1 MSPLHP
7 ITRIPIHASR
17 PTSRS
22 ARVMLSFA
30 LLATFSLAAF
40 PSRASAQ
47 SSAAHTIW
55 THFAKHESRT
65 GLADTS
71 GEAPL
76 SITSPLW
83 IASLDNLGNA
93 ITFNGQSGPVADRD
107 AVYALGRSASIS
119 RLFAFRR
126 ADGLCLWSAPVP
138 NPVTDSW
145 STPAIDERNDTII
158 VGAGNTLRAIDRRT
172 GALRWST
179 TLPRTIVNASPL
191 VAPTLPARIFIT
203 DADGFGL
210 SDSLHCI
217 NADPY
222 HPTSNPFTPGQL
234 LWSAPIGGTTGNTPT
249 YHDGKVLVASIGEF
263 GFSAGSIYAF
273 NAAATTTPAPL
284 WIFENILPFGFF
296 GGIAIQHSGTG
307 AHAPHALAASY
318 AFDGGQLA
326 ANLVKLNLDTG
337 DLVWS
342 VPSNRTD
349 ATPISLGDGRILLSA
364 GLGGFGSSPSVQLF
378 IDNGTSATLLWDSAL
393 ATWIDHNANGIRE
406 PGEYLSIGGWTHQP
420 AVAHTDTSTTLI
432 VGTLPSGTSTA
443 PANTHLRLINLNLA
457 PTAPGFINGTFNGAG
472 STPALVGSTIYT
484 IGASGLHAFGPDCDV
499 NADGL
504 IDIEDLYALELSIG
518 SGGSGGSGGGHDVDR
533 NGIMNAADR
542 DALIRELRRDERR
555 DMEGRRR

>member
-1 MSPLHP
+1 MSPLHQTARTKLSRT
-7 ITRIPIHASR
+7 TRTRTHAN
-17 PTSRS
+17 T
-22 ARVMLSFA
+22 ARVLRVMRSFA
-30 LLATFSLAAF
+30 PICALAPA
-40 PSRASAQ
+40 ASAQ
-47 SSAAHTIW
+47 SSSAHTIW
-55 THFAKHESRT
+55 THFAKHEARV
-65 GLADTS
+65 GLTDTS
-71 GEAPL
+71 GEVPL
-76 SITSPLW
+76 SLASPLW
-83 IASLDNLGNA
+83 VASHDDLGNA
-93 ITFNGQSGPVADRD
+93 ITLSGQSGPVADRD
-107 AVYALGRSASIS
+107 AVYALGRSASVS
-119 RLFAFRR
+119 RLYAFRR
-126 ADGLCLWSAPVP
+126 ADGLCLWSTPVP

-158 VGAGNTLRAIDRRT
+158 VGAGNTLRAIDRRSGT
-172 GALRWST
+172 LRWST

-191 VAPTLPARIFIT
+191 VAPTIPTRIFIT

-210 SDSLHCI
+210 SGSLHCI
-217 NADPY
+217 NADP
-222 HPTSNPFTPGQL
+222 HHSTSNPYTPGQL
-234 LWSAPIGGTTGNTPT
+234 LWSAPIGGTAGNTPT
-249 YHDGKVLVASIGEF
+249 YHTGKVLVASIGEF

-273 NAAATTTPAPL
+273 NAAATTTPTPL

-296 GGIAIQHSGTG
+296 GGIAIHDG
-307 AHAPHALAASY
+307 ATPPHAPHAIAASY

-326 ANLVKLNLDTG
+326 ANLVKINLDTG

-349 ATPISLGDGRILLSA
+349 ATPIPLADGRILLSA

-378 IDNGTSATLLWDSAL
+378 EDHGPSATLLWDSAL
-393 ATWIDHNANGIRE
+393 ATWIDHNTNGIRE

-420 AVAHTDTSTTLI
+420 AIAHTNTSTTLI

-457 PTAPGFINGTFNGAG
+457 PTAPGFVASTFTGAG

-504 IDIEDLYALELSIG
+504 IDIEDLYALESSIG
-518 SGGSGGSGGGHDVDR
+518 GGGGTGGGYDVDR
-533 NGIMNAADR
+533 NGVINAADR